1 MRTASSGTTMS
12 SSGTRCNSLGIYRM
26 LRAGITVQRAAALQ
40 DANERCRRRS
50 AGSTC
55 EKTPASLR
63 SSAQAEG
70 GRYNGEDQ
78 AGGHGVLCPYTEHG
92 ASSARVIPSI
102 RVVLRETVRVPGIV
116 KSLVSSL
123 PDHGSFDSF
132 CRSDTHDYFPRSDT
146 RDCFSMFHTSD
157 ACDWSDL
164 ESRRAECFRFF
175 RVFNGGSTANSADA
189 QRTCRRGDLD
199 CGGVPST

>member
-1 MRTASSGTTMS
+1 LGGKKGAAYSRLKGGGPTPPDKFAKAGNRFTRTGSLLRTRFFATPTCSRHWRAPRLSAAGCGTAHCRAMAMRTASSGTTMS

-70 GRYNGEDQ
+70 GRYNGEDKRRSGT
-78 AGGHGVLCPYTEHG
+78 A
-92 ASSARVIPSI
+92 I
-102 RVVLRETVRVPGIV
+102 RAT
-116 KSLVSSL
+116 
-123 PDHGSFDSF
+123 
-132 CRSDTHDYFPRSDT
+132 
-146 RDCFSMFHTSD
+146 
-157 ACDWSDL
+157 W
-164 ESRRAECFRFF
+164 
-175 RVFNGGSTANSADA
+175 
-189 QRTCRRGDLD
+189 
-199 CGGVPST
+199 